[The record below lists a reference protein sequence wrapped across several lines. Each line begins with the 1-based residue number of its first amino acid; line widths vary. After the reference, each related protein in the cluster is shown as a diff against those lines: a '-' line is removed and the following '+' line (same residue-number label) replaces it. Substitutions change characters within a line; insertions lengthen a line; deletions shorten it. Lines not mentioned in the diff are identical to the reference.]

1 MRCLIV
7 LLALVATFDCEAAK
21 AYKCINSEGDVAY
34 LQVPCPAGH
43 VERRFVFAPEPIV
56 TAAKP
61 EPPRTARK
69 ASRAQRRQPARVN
82 AEPVASSYECRVA
95 HGEVFYLH
103 GPCPAAVVAAGSVKR
118 DRGRG
123 RTATPAQMTAV
134 SARPIARQDACRRI
148 HAASA
153 SGRAGHE
160 RDEDVSTYEKNLGR
174 DPCR

>member
-1 MRCLIV
+1 MRAFFL
-7 LLALVATFDCEAAK
+7 LLALAAAFDVHAAK
-21 AYKCINSEGDVAY
+21 AYKCTNPKGDVTY
-34 LQVPCPAGH
+34 QQVPCAAGS
-43 VERRFVFAPEPIV
+43 VERRFVFAREPV
-56 TAAKP
+56 MTAPPPAANEKP
-61 EPPRTARK
+61 SRK
-69 ASRAQRRQPARVN
+69 APRAQRRMPAI

-95 HGEVFYLH
+95 NGEVFYQH
-103 GPCPAAVVAAGSVKR
+103 GPCPAAVVAVGSVKR

-123 RTATPAQMTAV
+123 RSATPAQMTAV
-134 SARPIARQDACRRI
+134 SSRAISRDDACRRI